1 MWQNRGREVL
11 CCQRPWPRQPL
22 RRDCIDQQCK
32 ADFICES
39 DHSLTVA
46 LLVEID
52 LHSNSRKY
60 KEVSKGRL
68 F

>member
-1 MWQNRGREVL
+1 MWQNRGWKVL
-11 CCQRPWPRQPL
+11 HGKRPWPRQPL
-22 RRDCIDQQCK
+22 RRDCIDKQCK

-39 DHSLTVA
+39 DHSIPVA
-46 LLVEID
+46 LPVEID